1 MERTACF
8 LNIAVR
14 RVLSRPLLVI
24 ATYTGSLPFLWV
36 VEKGKEDFN
45 VKNRGFCDRCGAGD
59 APDTDAVQKR
69 VAGRRWR
76 RLLCVPGRSA
86 ELLLWPERAS
96 GQRPVGLFNN

>member
-1 MERTACF
+1 MEQTACF

-24 ATYTGSLPFLWV
+24 ATYTGSLLFLWV

-59 APDTDAVQKR
+59 APDPEKGGWKKVEKTPLYARTFGWAAV
-69 VAGRRWR
+69 VAGEGIW
-76 RLLCVPGRSA
+76 A
-86 ELLLWPERAS
+86 AS
-96 GQRPVGLFNN
+96 CGVV